1 MKASSLLLQDIM
13 EFETETF
20 YLQKKQK
27 KQKENQATGAKGHT
41 RRRKKKSD
49 YVATVA
55 ERALATIQKDVNL
68 LIENEISSEKHMGKW
83 GVM

>member
-1 MKASSLLLQDIM
+1 MLLQDIM

-20 YLQKKQK
+20 YLQK